1 MKRFNTLLC
10 SIAFAIAGIC
20 MAVTGVQSP
29 SLPVM
34 TVNATQSPVLDFSMA
49 KLPKHLEI
57 SGGEQKSDTV
67 YIHDTVPDLKKG
79 VVRSKTLV
87 KERIL
92 YTPVLY
98 IATPVEKKDSTVD
111 YKYRVD
117 KVLN

>member
-20 MAVTGVQSP
+20 MAVTGVTIPSP
-29 SLPVM
+29 PVM

-49 KLPKHLEI
+49 KLPKNLEI
-57 SGGEQKSDTV
+57 SKGEQKSDTV
-67 YIHDTVPDLKKG
+67 YIHDTVPDTKKSI
-79 VVRSKTLV
+79 VRTKTLV

-98 IATPVEKKDSTVD
+98 IASPVEKKDSTIN
-111 YKYRVD
+111 YKYHVD
-117 KVLN
+117 KVF